1 MQRVA
6 LAWLLS
12 LALWVVS
19 GGPVSA
25 GEELKVAED
34 AEFNQILAEQQGKK
48 VILRMIDGGELAGLV
63 RRVTPHV
70 VHLGE
75 LVGKEYYD
83 AVVSVDHI
91 SAVIVRTRQ

>member
-6 LAWLLS
+6 LAWTLT
-12 LALWVVS
+12 LALWAVS
-19 GGPVSA
+19 GGPVPA
-25 GEELKVAED
+25 GELKVAED
-34 AEFNQILAEQQGKK
+34 AEFHQILAEQQGKR
-48 VILRMIDGGELAGLV
+48 VALRMIDGGELAGIV
-63 RRVTPHV
+63 RSVTPHV